1 MSQPVHVR
9 EVCSRLCGVPY
20 LFVIVK
26 LILFYAFTFAKFSC
40 STFDFHD
47 NVRCVSVC
55 VFDMEICL
63 AKGMCLFPSMSPL
76 FVLDHKAKTKFLLIV
91 EFKQLALVSVAG
103 IICFDRSIYFWSL
116 LNLERESLQ

>member
-9 EVCSRLCGVPY
+9 GGCSQLCGVPY
-20 LFVIVK
+20 LFVVVK

-40 STFDFHD
+40 SVFDFHD

-55 VFDMEICL
+55 MFDMEICL

-76 FVLDHKAKTKFLLIV
+76 FVLDLKAKAKFLLIV

-103 IICFDRSIYFWSL
+103 IICFDSSIYLWSL
-116 LNLERESLQ
+116 LIL